1 MVTIPGPADVRTVQ
15 PGVTRRVV
23 NMPYQRAMQPA
34 AEGAATA
41 RATGAVADAASE
53 IARRASDQQIEN
65 EVAAADM
72 RQRKEIDALVAELR
86 ADPDWSTYETRFA
99 ERSSEITQRN
109 SESLSSRRAREI
121 WRERTT
127 ERTYAGQT
135 AIRTLAR
142 ERQIENG
149 RAGLISNVNAAEQT
163 VQDPNATPEARALAL
178 EVIQTQVQR
187 AVERGI
193 VAEDDGATMIAR
205 AQNAHLQFERT
216 RGMRARAQAEEDRIW
231 AESGGNLGVA
241 LEMARDIDD
250 VELRDLATDRIEARF
265 SQSERT
271 RQDSVRNAL
280 ESAFSHIE
288 GGGTLDGLSAG
299 VRDVLTRA
307 GQMDSLRTYARQ
319 RTAGGGGIP
328 NEESEYIADSLLAAA
343 EEDRRA
349 FARADL
355 NEYMP
360 RMNPDDRRRVR
371 EHQQYLR
378 GETPNSESG
387 ELLTTRVYND
397 IIAIARPLAER
408 SGIAVTGQAE
418 RTRETRGQFETY
430 MMGAARRFVAENARR
445 PNASEIDEIARTA
458 LLEARTPGVFGMG
471 RQTRRVFENR
481 MLGSGDNAVPGVRV
495 RYSDIPEWEVRR
507 LMRVW
512 ATRRKT
518 AKTHDEP
525 PTEAQI
531 EEMYARDTA
540 GE

>member
-193 VAEDDGATMIAR
+193 VAEDDGATMLVR

-216 RGMRARAQAEEDRIW
+216 RGLRASAQAEEDRIW

-241 LEMARDIDD
+241 LQMARDIED

-265 SQSERT
+265 SQSERV
-271 RQDSVRNAL
+271 RQDSVRNAMEAAL
-280 ESAFSHIE
+280 THIE
-288 GGGTLDGLSAG
+288 GGGALDGLSAG

-307 GQMDSLRTYARQ
+307 GQMDNLRTYARQ
-319 RTAGGGGIP
+319 RTAPGGTTVADR
-328 NEESEYIADSLLAAA
+328 ESEFVADELMAAA
-343 EEDRRA
+343 TDDPA
-349 FARADL
+349 GFARADL
-355 NEYMP
+355 NEYLP
-360 RMNPDDRRRVR
+360 RMNADDRRRVT

-378 GETPNSESG
+378 GERPNEAG
-387 ELLTTRVYND
+387 GATLTSRAYSD
-397 IIAIARPLAER
+397 IIAVARPLAER
-408 SGIAVTGQAE
+408 SGVAVSGQAAD
-418 RTRETRGQFETY
+418 TRETRGAFETY

-445 PNASEIDEIARTA
+445 PTPQEIDQIARTA
-458 LLEARTPGVFGMG
+458 LLEARTPGRFGMG

-481 MLGSGDNAVPGVRV
+481 MLGEGDRAIPAVRV

-512 ATRRKT
+512 AATREGR
-518 AKTHDEP
+518 
-525 PTEAQI
+525 PTPEQI

-540 GE
+540 AD

>member
-1 MVTIPGPADVRTVQ
+1 MVTIPGPAEVRTVS
-15 PGVTRRVV
+15 PGVARRVANV
-23 NMPYQRAMQPA
+23 PFQRAMPVA

-41 RATGAVADAASE
+41 RAFGAVADAASE
-53 IARRASDQQIEN
+53 VARRASNQQIEN
-65 EVAAADM
+65 EVAAAEM
-72 RQRKEIDALVAELR
+72 RQRKDIDALTEELR
-86 ADPDWSTYETRFA
+86 ADPNWQTYEPRFA

-109 SESLSSRRAREI
+109 AESLSSPRARRI
-121 WRERTT
+121 WEQRTA
-127 ERTYAGQT
+127 ERTYASQT
-135 AIRTLAR
+135 AVRTMAR

-149 RAGLISNVNAAEQT
+149 RAGLITNANTAEQT

-178 EVIQTQVQR
+178 EVIQTQVR
-187 AVERGI
+187 SAVQRGI
-193 VAEDDGATMIAR
+193 IGEDDGATMIAR
-205 AQNAHLQFERT
+205 AQNAHLEFERT

-231 AESGGNLGVA
+231 AESGGSLGVA

-271 RQDSVRNAL
+271 RQDSVRNAMETAL
-280 ESAFSHIE
+280 MHIE
-288 GGGTLDGLSAG
+288 GGGRLDGLSAG

-319 RTAGGGGIP
+319 RTAGGGGGIP
-328 NEESEYIADSLLAAA
+328 NEESEYVADSLIAAA
-343 EEDRRA
+343 EEDRA
-349 FARADL
+349 GFARADL

-371 EHQQYLR
+371 DHQQYLR
-378 GETPNSESG
+378 GEAPNSESG

-458 LLEARTPGVFGMG
+458 LLEASTGGVLGMG

-495 RYSDIPEWEVRR
+495 RYSQIPEWEVRR

-512 ATRRKT
+512 A
-518 AKTHDEP
+518 ATHDEP
-525 PTEAQI
+525 PTNEQI

>member
-1 MVTIPGPADVRTVQ
+1 MVTIPGPAEVRTVS
-15 PGVTRRVV
+15 PAVARRVANV
-23 NMPYQRAMQPA
+23 PFQRAMPVA

-41 RATGAVADAASE
+41 RAVGAVADAASE

-65 EVAAADM
+65 EVAAAEM
-72 RQRKEIDALVAELR
+72 RQRKEIDALTEELR
-86 ADPDWSTYETRFA
+86 ADPDWSTYESRFA

-109 SESLSSRRAREI
+109 ADSLSSPRARRI
-121 WRERTT
+121 WQERTA
-127 ERTYAGQT
+127 ERTYASQT
-135 AIRTLAR
+135 AVRGMART
-142 ERQIENG
+142 RQIENG
-149 RAGLISNVNAAEQT
+149 RAGLITNANAAEQT

-178 EVIQTQVQR
+178 EVIQTQVR
-187 AVERGI
+187 SAVQRGI
-193 VAEDDGATMIAR
+193 IAEDDGATMIAR
-205 AQNAHLQFERT
+205 AQNASLEFERT

-307 GQMDSLRTYARQ
+307 GQMDALRTYARQ
-319 RTAGGGGIP
+319 RAAGGGGIP
-328 NEESEYIADSLLAAA
+328 SDESEYVADSLLAAA

-430 MMGAARRFVAENARR
+430 MMGVARRFVTEEARR

-458 LLEARTPGVFGMG
+458 LLEAHSGGLMGYGRT
-471 RQTRRVFENR
+471 TRRVFENR
-481 MLGSGDNAVPGVRV
+481 MLGEGRNAVPAVRV
-495 RYSDIPEWEVRR
+495 RYSQIPEWEVRR

-512 ATRRKT
+512 AATR
-518 AKTHDEP
+518 EGQ
-525 PTEAQI
+525 PTQAQI